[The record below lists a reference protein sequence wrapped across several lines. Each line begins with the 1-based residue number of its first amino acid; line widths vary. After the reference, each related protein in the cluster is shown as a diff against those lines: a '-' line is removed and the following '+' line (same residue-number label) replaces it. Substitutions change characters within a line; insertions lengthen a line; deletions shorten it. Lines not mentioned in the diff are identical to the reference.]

1 MQAGPQDPVALKFLL
16 AVTSPSVQL
25 LYLIIFYH
33 FFSPDWVVG
42 YTLYRHFLEYSE
54 WRTSDIVKK
63 NIYQFF
69 CLRISLDVRN
79 YFLVDFFWRNYVAD
93 FFEIAKY
100 LFLKFAERHEIWHL
114 LCPNS
119 VETCHLPPILYF
131 PLVDTAQTIQQNLG
145 AQPSF

>member
-1 MQAGPQDPVALKFLL
+1 MQPGPQDPVALKFLL

-25 LYLIIFYH
+25 LYLIIFCY

-79 YFLVDFFWRNYVAD
+79 YFLVDFFLRKYVAD
-93 FFEIAKY
+93 FFKIAKY
-100 LFLKFAERHEIWHL
+100 LFLKFAERHEI
-114 LCPNS
+114 
-119 VETCHLPPILYF
+119 
-131 PLVDTAQTIQQNLG
+131 
-145 AQPSF
+145 